1 MRPGGRRASLGARSG
16 GGRLCANRTATSSAS
31 QRPIQAASPN
41 NSNLLTRPRNKL
53 FLEEDASIRAGSLH
67 PDRFVEAD
75 RGLVLGTH
83 EQAHRRRLSQQQPA
97 EVRQPA
103 LAVAAVSHL
112 GIDPDLLQLD
122 GARCPRRGFGLEENR
137 PALGPEPRAA
147 FLDLRERPAAKA
159 VWIALERVDTELF
172 LVCGSAGRKE
182 QIEIVDRRRPQAV
195 GLPVRGLSEHID
207 RLVGS
212 ILARLRHERA
222 RGCPELPDGLLVTDQ
237 HPRPARGGLA
247 GKRIAAAAG
256 RDDIGA
262 EVAEGGEPVSTRH
275 ASKAPEAA
283 SRDVLEEDTLDRIL
297 GAEGEDRVERRIG
310 QHGRDHRN
318 RNMVRACRSTS
329 EPSRASTPRPAF
341 SPETLFARNTSPRP
355 TSTTPS
361 SETPSAG
368 CWATRAS
375 SRAGPSPCRRPE
387 WAVLPPQS

>member
-112 GIDPDLLQLD
+112 GI
-122 GARCPRRGFGLEENR
+122 
-137 PALGPEPRAA
+137 GPEPRAA

-361 SETPSAG
+361 SETLSAG